1 MNCDNN
7 SKHHTVLQKDFCS
20 YNINDGECVH
30 SDVDELCLGLLN
42 GIWMVLCIPPSV
54 GMSENDVC
62 PQMAIIIGRRMIS
75 SNKPMCLWSSIVITV
90 LQIIVTIILKKWS
103 WSMIMNVGKLNKNN
117 VIETRINNNDVS
129 ITEGGMVTTVIMILS
144 GKKRNV
150 SHGRLINPPFYR
162 DQCPT
167 NPNQWQSL
175 MVMFSLWCWWRVTMI
190 MGRWMRFQLMTLMG
204 LQRLF
209 WKKT

>member
-1 MNCDNN
+1 
-7 SKHHTVLQKDFCS
+7 
-20 YNINDGECVH
+20 
-30 SDVDELCLGLLN
+30 
-42 GIWMVLCIPPSV
+42 
-54 GMSENDVC
+54 
-62 PQMAIIIGRRMIS
+62 
-75 SNKPMCLWSSIVITV
+75 
-90 LQIIVTIILKKWS
+90 
-103 WSMIMNVGKLNKNN
+103 MIMNVGKLNKNN

-175 MVMFSLWCWWRVTMI
+175 MVMFSL
-190 MGRWMRFQLMTLMG
+190 
-204 LQRLF
+204 
-209 WKKT
+209 